1 MKKNQTF
8 SSKLVDALY
17 DHPIL
22 LGSLKNAGAV
32 FVLIFSAF
40 VFALGY
46 KCFLAPNRLISASG
60 GTITKLLSGG
70 ISGISQLVIM
80 FISVFP
86 NNFLIGNPH
95 LEDIVFSACYF
106 LLNVPVFLIAW
117 KGIGKRFT
125 IFTFLNVMLV
135 SLFSNLLGI
144 WDDGWVTELARFVN
158 DNGGMLSRA
167 VFAGVCTGISSGLA
181 YKVDGSGGG
190 IDVISYFIALK
201 KGVLVGK
208 YNVLI
213 NACTLFLF
221 TFLGCYKVWT
231 GIETVPNSMEFV
243 AMAFFS
249 ILYLMVTSAVI
260 DVINIRNKKVKI
272 EAISSNPDLAKV
284 IISTLPHGATV
295 FHGSGAFTGKDRYA
309 IQIVV
314 SSYEVKQAIHVIS
327 EADPNAFIEVS
338 ELKQVYGRFFLPPI
352 R

>member
-1 MKKNQTF
+1 MKKNRTL
-8 SSKLVDALY
+8 SSKIVDALY
-17 DHPIL
+17 DHPVVHGI
-22 LGSLKNAGAV
+22 LKNGFAV
-32 FVLIFSAF
+32 LVLTFSAF

-46 KCFLAPNRLISASG
+46 KCFLVPNRIISESG
-60 GTITKLLSGG
+60 GTVTKLVSGG

-80 FISVFP
+80 FISIFP
-86 NNFLIGNPH
+86 NNFLIGNPA
-95 LEDIVFSACYF
+95 LEDTIFSVCYF
-106 LLNVPVFLIAW
+106 LLNVPVFIIAW

-125 IFTFLNVMLV
+125 VFTFLNVILV
-135 SLFSNLLGI
+135 SLFSNLLGL
-144 WDDGWVTELARFVN
+144 WDDGWVTELAKFVN
-158 DNGGMLSRA
+158 ANGGLLSRA

-190 IDVISYFIALK
+190 IDVITYFIALK
-201 KGVLVGK
+201 KGALVGK

-213 NACTLFLF
+213 NACTL
-221 TFLGCYKVWT
+221 TVYTILGCYKVWS
-231 GIETVPNSMEFV
+231 GIESVPNYMEFA
-243 AMAFFS
+243 AMALFS

-272 EAISSNPDLAKV
+272 EAISSNPDLGKL

-295 FHGSGAFTGKDRYA
+295 FHGSGAFTGKDRYD

-314 SSYEVKQAIHVIS
+314 SSYEVKKAVEIIR
-327 EADPNAFIEVS
+327 EADPNVFIEIS